1 MSLVPSADRREER
14 FLTGRIDGQRL
25 VLHAAYGLARVG
37 EDEAVVAPAVYQRD
51 LLADTAAEISQRIVL
66 AERGVRLQHLRPVV
80 FECLQVDI
88 EEDAGP
94 LLMHFPDFIDKR
106 LAEHGRNRVHH
117 DEVDAVGY
125 RREMLRAMGRSGA
138 VFGNGHRNEHRL
150 VRTGLVLPER
160 LHVPGIQFGIRLLE

>member
-1 MSLVPSADRREER
+1 MPSADRREER

-37 EDEAVVAPAVYQRD
+37 EDEAVIAPAVYQRD
-51 LLADTAAEISQRIVL
+51 LLADTAAEISQRIFL
-66 AERGVRLQHLRPVV
+66 AERGVLLQHLRPVV

-88 EEDAGP
+88 EEDAGS

-106 LAEHGRNRVHH
+106 LAKDGRNRIH
-117 DEVDAVGY
+117 DDEIDAVGHC
-125 RREMLRAMGRSGA
+125 REVLRTMGSRGA
-138 VFGNGHRNEHRL
+138 VLRNAHRNEYRL
-150 VRTGLVLPER
+150 VGTGLVLPER

>member
-1 MSLVPSADRREER
+1 MPSADRSEER

-37 EDEAVVAPAVYQRD
+37 EDEAVIAPAVYQRD
-51 LLADTAAEISQRIVL
+51 LLADTAAEISQRIFL
-66 AERGVRLQHLRPVV
+66 AERGVLLQHLRPVV

-88 EEDAGP
+88 EEDAGS

-106 LAEHGRNRVHH
+106 LAKDGRNRIH
-117 DEVDAVGY
+117 DDEIDAVGHC
-125 RREMLRAMGRSGA
+125 REVLRTMGRRGA

-160 LHVPGIQFGIRLLE
+160 LHVQFGIRLLE